1 MKFVSSIIA
10 IIFSFSVIIST
21 IVDTLPKDRVS
32 IITYKKS
39 GIMGNTILVKA
50 GNKSFKAKLESNETA
65 TEFKKMLPLTIRM
78 SDLNAN
84 EKYYDLPVD
93 LPSEPSK
100 PGKINSGD
108 LMLWGSK
115 TLVVFYESFP
125 TSYSYTKIGKIENPI
140 GLSQALGSGNVI
152 ITFEMLPD

>member
-93 LPSEPSK
+93 LPSDPSK

>member
-10 IIFSFSVIIST
+10 IIFSFSVINST

-93 LPSEPSK
+93 LPSDPSK
-100 PGKINSGD
+100 PEKINSGD

-152 ITFEMLPD
+152 ITFEMLLD